1 MSLSE
6 FSIIE
11 RFFTRPS
18 RRGDV
23 ALGVGDDAALLQVP
37 HGMQLAVSVD
47 TLIAG
52 RHFPVDTNPEAI
64 GYKSLAV
71 NLSDMA
77 AMGAKPAWV
86 TLSLAL
92 PESNE
97 AFIEGFAKGFFAMA
111 QEYDVELVG
120 GDTVRGPLTCTVQIN
135 GFVPP
140 DAALLR
146 SGAQPGDHIYV
157 TGKLGDAGAG
167 LQLKQGGSC
176 KNEVAAAS
184 LIRRLEYPQPRV
196 IEGISLRGIA
206 SSAIDISD
214 GLLADLGHI
223 LDSSG
228 CGATLQLDTIPR
240 STALLNCIGD
250 DVESLRL
257 ALGAGDDY
265 ELCFTVPA
273 EKVADLERVSAN
285 WSCGVSRIG
294 EIVEN
299 YGIVITGKHAE
310 QIRNTVSGFDHFQE

>member
-11 RFFTRPS
+11 RYFTRPS
-18 RRGDV
+18 SRGDV
-23 ALGVGDDAALLQVP
+23 MLGVGDDSALMQVP

-47 TLIAG
+47 TLIVG
-52 RHFPVDTNPEAI
+52 HHFPVDTNPAAI

-92 PESNE
+92 PEPDE
-97 AFIEGFAKGFFAMA
+97 AFIDGFAKGFFALA
-111 QEYDVELVG
+111 QAYDVELVG

-140 DAALLR
+140 DMALLR
-146 SGAQPGDHIYV
+146 SGAKPGDHIYV
-157 TGKLGDAGAG
+157 TGNLGDAGAG
-167 LQLKQGGSC
+167 LQLKQGDHC
-176 KNEVAAAS
+176 KDEVAATS
-184 LIRRLEYPQPRV
+184 LIRRLEYPEPRV
-196 IEGISLRGIA
+196 AEGISLRGIA

-223 LDSSG
+223 LDRSG
-228 CGATLQLDTIPR
+228 CGANLQLDAIPR
-240 STALLNCIGD
+240 SAALLNCIDD

-265 ELCFTVPA
+265 ELCFTVPP
-273 EKVADLERVSAN
+273 EEVADLERISAN
-285 WSCGVSRIG
+285 WACGVRRIG
-294 EIVEN
+294 EIVSES
-299 YGIVITGKHAE
+299 GIVLTGTNAE
-310 QIRNTVSGFDHFQE
+310 LMRQNVSGFDHFQE